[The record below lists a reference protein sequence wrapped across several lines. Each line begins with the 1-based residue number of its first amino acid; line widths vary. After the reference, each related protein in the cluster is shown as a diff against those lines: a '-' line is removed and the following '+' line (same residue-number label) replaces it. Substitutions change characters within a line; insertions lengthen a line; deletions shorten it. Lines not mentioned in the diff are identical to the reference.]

1 MFHEMK
7 LQWETLIKNDY
18 GIIIKNFTNENDT
31 YFKSILQTTKA
42 TTHQFEQVFL

>member
-1 MFHEMK
+1 MK
-7 LQWETLIKNDY
+7 MHIANIDKNDY
-18 GIIIKNFTNENDT
+18 WIIIKDLTNKNDT

>member
-18 GIIIKNFTNENDT
+18 GIIIKNFTNKNNT
-31 YFKSILQTTKA
+31 YIYSIFPIMNE
-42 TTHQFEQVFL
+42 TTHQFEQVFF